1 MPERWTST
9 KLLSASTFPLKS
21 RQMPEIPTFPRRLL
35 RAYRPRSHARKTGGP
50 AQLST
55 MRPVQSVNHAPG
67 LYKTSAQPGRAGTSI
82 PQHRPSAG
90 GAAPRMNAGSAAPPA
105 LYNLGD
111 PSPSPPPD
119 FLWNLVAWANFMR
132 LSLLKG
138 ARAASSSAAW
148 QEIRVPGW
156 AEVWLP
162 ALRAWVRF
170 AVHCRFSHTLVSPG
184 KP

>member
-67 LYKTSAQPGRAGTSI
+67 LYRIDPQPFRAGLMFW
-82 PQHRPSAG
+82 R
-90 GAAPRMNAGSAAPPA
+90 
-105 LYNLGD
+105 
-111 PSPSPPPD
+111 
-119 FLWNLVAWANFMR
+119 
-132 LSLLKG
+132 
-138 ARAASSSAAW
+138 
-148 QEIRVPGW
+148 
-156 AEVWLP
+156 P
-162 ALRAWVRF
+162 ALRASHPWLFCSVISSLNATGKSYPPTARFTAGWTGRDRRGRLDNKVMGSATPWPWGRRMDRARTTAATQFRSNYGSGAGARPSTKLVRS
-170 AVHCRFSHTLVSPG
+170 AAAPG
-184 KP
+184 AP